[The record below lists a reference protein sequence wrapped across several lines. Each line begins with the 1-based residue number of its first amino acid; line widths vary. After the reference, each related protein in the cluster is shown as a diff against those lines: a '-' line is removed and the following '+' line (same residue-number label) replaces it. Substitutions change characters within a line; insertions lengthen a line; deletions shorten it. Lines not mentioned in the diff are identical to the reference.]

1 MLVSCEALPFTK
13 YDIRRLVISDV
24 VKDLR
29 LDRGQGLVVQGPGLE
44 VRGQGQG
51 LVNWSSRTILAYSK
65 EWLTYVSY

>member
-29 LDRGQGLVVQGPGLE
+29 LDRGQGLWFKDLDLKSEDKDKVL
-44 VRGQGQG
+44 
-51 LVNWSSRTILAYSK
+51 
-65 EWLTYVSY
+65 